1 MYLSLLLT
9 VISSAYLLWN
19 LLHVAAVLI
28 TRGSKEA
35 RSVLVTQEPYLVF
48 YSASLLSRSHSTG
61 VAMFERAFGWVMQTS
76 NIHKCFLILPVQL
89 CCNIVQPS
97 PLADFAPLGCSSS
110 LVDTRQRVLE
120 MIIRL
125 LQTWLFSNIVVVGD
139 ILYLN
144 LSLYSNKCDNIIQGM
159 QIQGLIYN

>member
-35 RSVLVTQEPYLVF
+35 RSVLVTQQPYLVF

-61 VAMFERAFGWVMQTS
+61 VAMFERVFG
-76 NIHKCFLILPVQL
+76 
-89 CCNIVQPS
+89 
-97 PLADFAPLGCSSS
+97 
-110 LVDTRQRVLE
+110 
-120 MIIRL
+120 
-125 LQTWLFSNIVVVGD
+125 
-139 ILYLN
+139 
-144 LSLYSNKCDNIIQGM
+144 
-159 QIQGLIYN
+159 